1 MYGNKERCLHFIQ
14 EEVTVALE
22 CMAIRTKNEQMLL
35 RVQFIRRKKML
46 QLSQRELKMP
56 EDFIPNM
63 GINGSRTGKMMT
75 DIMFRSYTNNNCY
88 YITLEPETDARPQE
102 RMLTKKI

>member
-14 EEVTVALE
+14 EEITVALE

-88 YITLEPETDARPQE
+88 YITLEPETDE
-102 RMLTKKI
+102 EDEL